1 MSIKGKKLSMFYL
14 TIVQY
19 TNFTLIV
26 RCGKE
31 YSQLVDG
38 FLLTHFLV
46 KHVVSRAHIILFF
59 FEGSLFQFSAMIVN
73 FDSGML
79 KAGN

>member
-46 KHVVSRAHIILFF
+46 KHVVSRAHIILFLLR
-59 FEGSLFQFSAMIVN
+59 GKPVSIFSDDRK
-73 FDSGML
+73 F
-79 KAGN
+79 